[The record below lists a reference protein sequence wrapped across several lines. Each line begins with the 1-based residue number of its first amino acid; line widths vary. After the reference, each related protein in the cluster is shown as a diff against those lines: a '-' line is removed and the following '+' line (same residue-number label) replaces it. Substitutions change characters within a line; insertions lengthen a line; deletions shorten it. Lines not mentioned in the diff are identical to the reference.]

1 MKVRFDEIFQISNFW
16 ILFRE
21 TGAENW
27 ENDIP
32 VPSYD
37 PLKVASE
44 KNVILGAKCV
54 PKKALK
60 EFRSQ
65 EKYRLNNLKEKKE
78 EVVKPENADS
88 VLRKPEMKGQGRGLL
103 RSTMQ
108 ARAAKSPMPSRR
120 LTSDVSAY
128 DALMTENFQRIK
140 LWKFSCQLMKIRM
153 KRL

>member
-1 MKVRFDEIFQISNFW
+1 M
-16 ILFRE
+16 
-21 TGAENW
+21 
-27 ENDIP
+27 
-32 VPSYD
+32 
-37 PLKVASE
+37 E
-44 KNVILGAKCV
+44 KNVVLATKCV
-54 PKKALK
+54 PKR
-60 EFRSQ
+60 ERRDFRSQ
-65 EKYRLNNLKEKKE
+65 EKHRLLNLKEKKE

-140 LWKFSCQLMKIRM
+140 L
-153 KRL
+153 